1 MIGDLK
7 ALIVVKTKKVSK
19 EVFSRNTLL
28 SRKLWYHKITC
39 VFEFISR
46 VHPKVCAGKN
56 EVIYNLLESK
66 QLIEVIPLPFF
77 KVNRDG
83 VILDVSDPT
92 FSLFPP
98 SRNFL
103 DLVELGSRKKARA
116 LIFHNPE
123 LPVRIELNL
132 VTVRKSAQA
141 FDVVVSTDQE
151 QNAIYIICLLK
162 YQDLTSVD
170 QKILQLENQALELS
184 QLLGERERE
193 LATTI
198 KAMKDLSLK
207 YDNLS
212 SVKRLAASVAHEIR
226 NPLTTVRGFMQL
238 MKPLLEDSGKSS
250 YADVA
255 IDEIDRANKIIYEFL
270 NASKSPTLKKEYLP
284 LHNVI
289 QDIVMLCQSEAVLSN
304 VELTFIP
311 SSKEVMIWMDGKQI
325 KQVLLNLIQN
335 ALQAINDSLTERS
348 GKITIRTCL
357 TEETVS
363 VLVEDNGQG
372 MTEDVLHNLFKPFY
386 TTKKEG
392 NGIGLAVCSEI
403 VKSHQGTIQVQS
415 QLGHGSTF
423 CLTFPLH
430 HSEVTLEEVF

>member
-1 MIGDLK
+1 M
-7 ALIVVKTKKVSK
+7 
-19 EVFSRNTLL
+19 
-28 SRKLWYHKITC
+28 
-39 VFEFISR
+39 
-46 VHPKVCAGKN
+46 
-56 EVIYNLLESK
+56 LESK

-83 VILDVSDPT
+83 VIQDVSDST
-92 FSLFPP
+92 FDMFPQ

-103 DLVELGSRKKARA
+103 DLVDLGSRKKARA

-132 VTVRKSAQA
+132 VTTRKSAQL
-141 FDVVVSTDQE
+141 FDVVASTDQE
-151 QNAIYIICLLK
+151 QKAIYIICLLK
-162 YQDLTSVD
+162 YQDLTSLD
-170 QKILQLENQALELS
+170 QRILHLENQAMELS
-184 QLLGERERE
+184 ELLGERERE
-193 LATTI
+193 LANTLNS
-198 KAMKDLSLK
+198 MKELSLK

-238 MKPLLEDSGKSS
+238 MKPLLEGSGKSS

-270 NASKSPTLKKEYLP
+270 NATKSPTLKKELLP

-304 VELTFIP
+304 VELTFDT
-311 SSKEVMIWMDGKQI
+311 SSKDVMVWMDGKQI

-335 ALQAINDSLTERS
+335 ALQAITESTKKRS
-348 GKITIRTCL
+348 GKVTIRTRL
-357 TEETVS
+357 SADTVS
-363 VLVEDNGQG
+363 VLIEDNGQG
-372 MTEDVLHNLFKPFY
+372 MTKDVLHNLFKPFY
-386 TTKKEG
+386 TTKEDG

-403 VKSHQGTIQVQS
+403 IKGHNGSIRVKSKPGQ
-415 QLGHGSTF
+415 GSTF
-423 CLTFPLH
+423 LIRLPLQQPD
-430 HSEVTLEEVF
+430 SNLVDIL

>member
-1 MIGDLK
+1 
-7 ALIVVKTKKVSK
+7 
-19 EVFSRNTLL
+19 
-28 SRKLWYHKITC
+28 
-39 VFEFISR
+39 
-46 VHPKVCAGKN
+46 
-56 EVIYNLLESK
+56 
-66 QLIEVIPLPFF
+66 
-77 KVNRDG
+77 
-83 VILDVSDPT
+83 
-92 FSLFPP
+92 
-98 SRNFL
+98 
-103 DLVELGSRKKARA
+103 
-116 LIFHNPE
+116 
-123 LPVRIELNL
+123 
-132 VTVRKSAQA
+132 
-141 FDVVVSTDQE
+141 VVVSTDQE

-162 YQDLTSVD
+162 YQDLASVD

-184 QLLGERERE
+184 RLLGERERE

-255 IDEIDRANKIIYEFL
+255 IGEIDRANKIIYEFL
-270 NASKSPTLKKEYLP
+270 NASKSPTLSKEYLS

-311 SSKEVMIWMDGKQI
+311 SSKEVMVWMDGKQI

-335 ALQAINDSLTERS
+335 ALQAINESLTERS

-357 TEETVS
+357 AEETVS

-372 MTEDVLHNLFKPFY
+372 MTEDVMQNLFKPFY

-403 VKSHQGTIQVQS
+403 VKSHHGTIQVES
-415 QLGHGSTF
+415 QLGQGSTF

-430 HSEVTLEEVF
+430 HSEVTLEEAF